1 MSDLTDWIQS
11 YWFELASLT
20 AQFAILVVLVWFAR
34 TATRNSTAFEPSGRQ
49 PEPQPSEDSS
59 FAEDSRSY
67 APVEAHPAGFG
78 GVGRML
84 SPMPEGQAQQTEA
97 RSYRLTQR
105 AYAWRAMVAWLKA
118 PMTNRG
124 VVWRRV
130 TRQIS

>member
-1 MSDLTDWIQS
+1 MSDLTGWIQS

-20 AQFAILVVLVWFAR
+20 AQFAILVVLVWYAR
-34 TATRNSTAFEPSGRQ
+34 TATRNSTALEPSRRQ
-49 PEPQPSEDSS
+49 PEPQPSQASS
-59 FAEDSRSY
+59 FAEASPSY
-67 APVEAHPAGFG
+67 APVETQPAGFG

-84 SPMPEGQAQQTEA
+84 SPLPEAQARQTEA
-97 RSYRLTQR
+97 ARYRRTQR
-105 AYAWRAMVAWLKA
+105 ANPWRAMVAWLQA

>member
-11 YWFELASLT
+11 YWFELASVT
-20 AQFAILVVLVWFAR
+20 AQFAILAVLVWYAR
-34 TATRNSTAFEPSGRQ
+34 TATRNSTAFEPSRRQ
-49 PEPQPSEDSS
+49 PEPQPSEASS
-59 FAEDSRSY
+59 FAEASPSY

-84 SPMPEGQAQQTEA
+84 SPMPEAEAQQTEA
-97 RSYRLTQR
+97 RSYRGTQG
-105 AYAWRAMVAWLKA
+105 ANAWHAMVAWLQA